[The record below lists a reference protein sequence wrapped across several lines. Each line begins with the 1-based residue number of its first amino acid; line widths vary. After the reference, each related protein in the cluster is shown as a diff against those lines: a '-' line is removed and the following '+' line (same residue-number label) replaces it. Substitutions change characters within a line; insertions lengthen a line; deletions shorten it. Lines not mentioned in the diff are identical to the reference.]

1 MKIRVE
7 WSPGLVRE
15 IEGPETA
22 AGLSLSTLLREH
34 GLPLNTRCGGEGT
47 CAGCRVELLEGHVRP
62 LLAGDAAAAVEC
74 VDGVRRVRACRVTP
88 DAATNLH
95 LRVPPR
101 ARGDRPLHAVSLY
114 RWPASAPRRIHD
126 AAVTRT
132 ANASPPDFGAAVD
145 VGTTTVAVAVFDRR
159 DGRLLG
165 HAASYNEQIHHGE
178 DVITRIAACT
188 GSPARVRELQEA
200 AGRRTVR
207 PLLDQACR
215 EAGLHTA
222 QLAEITVAG
231 NTTMLH
237 LLAGVDPSP
246 LGTVPFRPAFLDAR
260 ELDPAVLE
268 LPPTVR
274 VRFLPGFSAF
284 VGADVAAGAV
294 ASGLLE
300 DEGPGLLVDAGTNGE
315 LLLKDGPRL
324 IGASTALG
332 PAFEGSGLSHGVRA
346 APGAIAHVRFRTAP
360 FAVEAD
366 TIDRLPPDGIC
377 GSAYIDFLAEARR
390 IGLLTPAGRFS
401 DTAAALAGPALS
413 SGHDGRGLILAHDPE
428 GLPIRIT
435 ERDVARLLQA
445 KAALATGV
453 DMLLQKAGRRA
464 ADLRHLHLA
473 GGFGLNVSPVSAI
486 ACGLLPGF
494 RTEQIRL
501 AGNASLGGAALAL
514 LVPAVMEELQSV
526 TRGAKILALN
536 LEPDFEDGFIGHL
549 ALP

>member
-1 MKIRVE
+1 MKLRVE
-7 WSPGLVRE
+7 WSPGRVQE
-15 IEGPETA
+15 VDCQDTA
-22 AGLSLSTLLREH
+22 PGVSLATLLREH

-47 CAGCRVELLEGHVRP
+47 CAGCRVELLEGVVRP
-62 LLAGDAAAAVEC
+62 LQAGDASAAVEC
-74 VDGVRRVRACRVTP
+74 VDGIRRVRACRVAP
-88 DAATNLH
+88 DAATDLQ

-101 ARGDRPLHAVSLY
+101 ARGDRPLHAISLF
-114 RWPASAPRRIHD
+114 RWTPTASRRIHET
-126 AAVTRT
+126 AANRAGNVP
-132 ANASPPDFGAAVD
+132 SSDFGAAVD

-200 AGRRTVR
+200 AARRTVR

-215 EAGLHTA
+215 NAGIHIG
-222 QLAEITVAG
+222 QLAGITVAG

-237 LLAGVDPSP
+237 LLAGVDPTP

-260 ELDPAVLE
+260 RLDPAILG
-268 LPPTVR
+268 LPPSVE
-274 VRFLPGFSAF
+274 VICLPGFSAF
-284 VGADVAAGAV
+284 VGADVAAGAIS
-294 ASGLLE
+294 SGLLDE
-300 DEGPGLLVDAGTNGE
+300 EGPGLLVDAGTNGE

-346 APGAIAHVRFRTAP
+346 APGAIAHVRLRAAP
-360 FAVEAD
+360 FAVEMD

-390 IGLLTPAGRFS
+390 LGLLTPTGRFS
-401 DTAAALAGPALS
+401 DTASALAAASLS
-413 SGHDGRGLILAHDPE
+413 VENGERGLLLARDPE

-464 ADLRHLHLA
+464 AEIRHLYLA
-473 GGFGLNVSPVSAI
+473 GGFGLNVSPDSAI

-514 LVPAVMEELQSV
+514 LVPAVMAELQAV
-526 TRGAKILALN
+526 TRGAQILALN